1 MCQVVTDSLGNA
13 ILGNRT
19 SAIKS
24 IEEMARL
31 RVNISLLGTANTKAC
46 VCVCVCVFV
55 CVCRPPRAGAEIS
68 VGVQLS
74 IGITKCVGIPDR

>member
-1 MCQVVTDSLGNA
+1 MTSQQECFPQVCVCVCQVVTDSLGNA

-46 VCVCVCVFV
+46 VCVCVCV
-55 CVCRPPRAGAEIS
+55 CTAPGAR
-68 VGVQLS
+68 G
-74 IGITKCVGIPDR
+74 